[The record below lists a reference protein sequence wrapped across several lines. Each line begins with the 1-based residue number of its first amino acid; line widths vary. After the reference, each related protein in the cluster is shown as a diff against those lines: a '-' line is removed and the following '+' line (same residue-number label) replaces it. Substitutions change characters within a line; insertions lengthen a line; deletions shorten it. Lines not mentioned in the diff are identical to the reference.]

1 MLLLILLLLL
11 LLLLLLFFFFV
22 GCSFFFI
29 HVLGFGGHSVGVI
42 PGLVSIPVVKSVR
55 VLFVYYGDFYGNF
68 ILLPNPFIIT
78 KIIYVISCF
87 MKLFICLIII
97 CLYLL

>member
-1 MLLLILLLLL
+1 MCVIVN
-11 LLLLLLFFFFV
+11 FIIIIIVIIFFV

>member
-1 MLLLILLLLL
+1 ML
-11 LLLLLLFFFFV
+11 V
-22 GCSFFFI
+22 VRFFI

-78 KIIYVISCF
+78 IL
-87 MKLFICLIII
+87 LFIFFVLNVLFSFVLEFYH
-97 CLYLL
+97 CLY

>member
-1 MLLLILLLLL
+1 ML
-11 LLLLLLFFFFV
+11 V
-22 GCSFFFI
+22 VRFFI

-78 KIIYVISCF
+78 KIIYVISCL